1 MPPKPDNLQ
10 EKGLL
15 VNLASGNP
23 KEKAHSLDLPGQ
35 RAIVNA
41 KAIKERLMAA
51 AFPRAKIG
59 DLELSRLIIGT
70 NWFLGYSHCSAA
82 KDALIKE
89 RMDSKR
95 IASVLARFL
104 ELGVDALY
112 GVRPDPVIKDAI
124 AEAEQKAGRKL
135 VKIAIPSFNI
145 DPGQEASDA
154 NARMLDE
161 YLALGTD
168 VCMPHQGTTDCFVDR
183 KARSIAGVAPILKL
197 IRERGMRPG
206 LSTHMPE
213 TIVYADAGDLDV
225 ETYIQIYNASGFLMQ
240 IEVEWVNRII
250 WGAKKPVIAIKPL
263 AAGRLTP
270 LVGLAFAWSTLRDC
284 DMVCAG
290 VSSEKEAEELVETS
304 LALFERRP
312 IRGQLQTTRSK
323 ASLSK

>member
-1 MPPKPDNLQ
+1 M
-10 EKGLL
+10 
-15 VNLASGNP
+15 AS
-23 KEKAHSLDLPGQ
+23 
-35 RAIVNA
+35 
-41 KAIKERLMAA
+41 

-70 NWFLGYSHCSAA
+70 NWFLGFSHCSAA

-95 IASVLARFL
+95 IAIVLQRFL
-104 ELGVDALY
+104 ELGIDAIY
-112 GVRPDPVIKDAI
+112 GVRPEPVLKDAI
-124 AEAEQKAGRKL
+124 AEAEQKTGKRL
-135 VKIAIPSFNI
+135 VKIAIPSFDI
-145 DPGQEASDA
+145 APGQQAMDA

-161 YLALGTD
+161 YAAMGVDL
-168 VCMPHQGTTDCFVDR
+168 CMPHQATTDCFVDR

-213 TIVYADAGDLDV
+213 TIGYADAGSLDA
-225 ETYIQIYNASGFLMQ
+225 ETYIQIYNAAGFLMQ
-240 IEVEWVNRII
+240 VEVEWVNRII
-250 WGAKKPVIAIKPL
+250 WGAKKPVITIKPL

-290 VSSEKEAEELVETS
+290 VSSEKEAEELVEIS
-304 LALFERRP
+304 LALFEKRAV
-312 IRGQLQTTRSK
+312 RGQLQTTRSK
-323 ASLSK
+323 ASLAK